1 MAVAIVYLAIG
12 LLMHMIALSRAQ
24 DQEEPT
30 FECTFDDNL
39 LSADG
44 SHFGTVDP
52 SDAFKWK
59 NGRIPYFWKG
69 RVTSND
75 KRVFYRAMKQI
86 EERTCLRFE
95 ENRRE
100 PREHHLEI
108 SVGSTSC
115 TARGFSAGV
124 AVQSFRK
131 VTLQSSYQ
139 LADSPRCNWQGG
151 ILHELMHV
159 LGIMHTQKRKDR
171 DQHIRIN
178 WNNVARGAGARYQ
191 YSTCEGCNNYGVGYD
206 CASIMH
212 YGTSTFG
219 NGRGPTM
226 VARNSRSCK
235 LTSAGSA
242 FDGRGASQSDWDLVQ
257 KVANTVCS
265 GSPKPTERPTRPTQ
279 RPTEAPT
286 PTLSPTGTTKPTTQS
301 PPSDGDCITDGGPAE
316 GSPCVFPFRFLGW
329 TYHECTWDFTPNGHA
344 WCSTKTDGS
353 GAHIGG
359 QGNWGTC
366 PRSCPGGTFDWGF
379 NEYGQSNQVSFN
391 EHSLEQSNSVVL

>member
-1 MAVAIVYLAIG
+1 MGTYLVVG
-12 LLMHMIALSRAQ
+12 LLMHMIAFSRAQ
-24 DQEEPT
+24 EVNQKI
-30 FECTFDDNL
+30 ECTFDDNI

-44 SHFGTVDP
+44 AHQGTVDP
-52 SDAFKWK
+52 SEAFRWK
-59 NGRIPYFWKG
+59 GGKIPYFFKG

-75 KRVFYRAMKQI
+75 KHVFYAAMKQDK
-86 EERTCLRFE
+86 TCLRFE

-171 DQHIRIN
+171 DQHININ
-178 WNNVARGAGARYQ
+178 WGNVQRGAGAAYQ

-226 VARNSRSCK
+226 SAKNSRACK

-242 FDGRGASQSDWDLVQ
+242 FDGRGASESDWELLR
-257 KVANTVCS
+257 KVADTVCS
-265 GSPKPTERPTRPTQ
+265 GSPKPTEPTEPTQ
-279 RPTEAPT
+279 QPTEPTLEPIEPTLPT
-286 PTLSPTGTTKPTTQS
+286 PSE
-301 PPSDGDCITDGGPAE
+301 DDCVTDGGPSS
-316 GSPCVFPFRFLGW
+316 GSACVFPFYFGGW
-329 TYHECTWDFTPNGHA
+329 TYFECTFDYSDDGRP
-344 WCSTKTDGS
+344 WCSTKTDSEGH
-353 GAHIGG
+353 HIGG
-359 QGNWGTC
+359 QGNWGSC
-366 PRSCPGGTFDWGF
+366 PQTCPGGTFDW
-379 NEYGQSNQVSFN
+379 YGGDYSES
-391 EHSLEQSNSVVL
+391 SALEQSNSIIL